1 MGITRYGTRNSIR
14 RGAADAARAASQAG
28 FVMEAGRLKMTTVLN
43 MDSNKIINLTNGSGA
58 ADGVAFGQVGSGG
71 DGRSIL
77 TRTFEITRAQM
88 VAKGATNTGTFSL
101 FTMDANEAIRWAWV
115 ENAGSVNLAGS
126 DTPTWI
132 GVNVGRSGD
141 TNSILN
147 GSGSVNLINAGSVCD
162 DNAIH
167 GADFQGYGEMG
178 DKGDPND
185 ATTYYGEEEALKAVV
200 TIEAPGGKQ
209 LGNLTAGGPFYV
221 HIETVRVDT
230 TQVEA
235 SS

>member
-1 MGITRYGTRNSIR
+1 MAATLDMG
-14 RGAADAARAASQAG
+14 
-28 FVMEAGRLKMTTVLN
+28 
-43 MDSNKIINLTNGSGA
+43 SNKITNLTNGSGA
-58 ADGVAFGQVGSGG
+58 ADVAAFGQVGGGG
-71 DGRSIL
+71 DDRSVI
-77 TRTFEITRAQM
+77 TRTFQITRAQM
-88 VAKGATNTGTFSL
+88 VAKGAVATATFSL
-101 FTMDANEAIRWAWV
+101 FTLDENEGIRWAWV

-141 TNSILN
+141 TDSILA
-147 GSGSVNLINAGSVCD
+147 GSGSVNLINAGSVMD
-162 DNAIH
+162 DNGVH
-167 GADFQGYGEMG
+167 GGDFQSTGEMG

-185 ATTYYGEEEALKAVV
+185 ATTYYGEEEAMKAVV

-230 TQVEA
+230 SQVEN